1 MRIWGFLT
9 LISFAIISCQGNTD
23 RIYKLD
29 NKSAYN
35 LRLKAK
41 VNAEQSYQID
51 TTIPAGLR
59 NVMAIFS
66 EPGGETQADENPGAI
81 FSEFELKTT
90 TGKTFNKDINS
101 SQTWQKSVI
110 ERSSMPSNQEHL
122 YLLEITDSDFQ

>member
-1 MRIWGFLT
+1 MRTWQ
-9 LISFAIISCQGNTD
+9 LISVVSLAILSCKGNTD

-35 LRLKAK
+35 LHLKAK
-41 VNAEQSYQID
+41 VNSVESYQID
-51 TTIPAGLR
+51 TIIPAGQR

-66 EPGGETQADENPGAI
+66 QTGGVKQSDENPGVI

-90 TGKTFNKDINS
+90 TGKPYNKDINGNT
-101 SQTWQKSVI
+101 TWNKTVI

-122 YLLEITDSDFQ
+122 YLLEITDTDFQ